1 MEKFGIITKTE
12 KDSLMNV
19 AKKYYKRHL
28 STTHPNFIEGV
39 EYTLKHLN
47 EIKHYTAN

>member
-12 KDSLMNV
+12 KDNLMNV
-19 AKKYYKRHL
+19 AKKYYKRHQ
-28 STTHPNFIEGV
+28 SAIHPNFIEGV
-39 EYTLKHLN
+39 EYALKHLN